1 MESVRGSRTGVYI
14 GVSLSDSSDAWTME
28 TDGMVG
34 YTMPGCCRAMF
45 ANRVSFFFDF
55 KGKGRKSSFS
65 WMLHST
71 FLSRKGLT
79 CSLCFFFFFFFF

>member
-14 GVSLSDSSDAWTME
+14 GVGLSDATDAWTMDSE
-28 TDGMVG
+28 AVVG

-55 KGKGRKSSFS
+55 KGKTS
-65 WMLHST
+65 
-71 FLSRKGLT
+71 
-79 CSLCFFFFFFFF
+79 